1 MNKRYN
7 RAYSPIFSPE
17 MKIFELVE
25 STPSLLSI
33 FSRLDIRLPFGDISV
48 EQMCQRN
55 GFSTELFLCLCSIHE
70 SDNFRPNIESLSA
83 DMLPEV
89 INYLRASHRYYA
101 EKMLP
106 HTSAHLQQILDH
118 CDSLSHNMLRRFY
131 DDYMNYIL
139 EHFHEEEQ
147 HLFSI
152 IDSTTRHEADFSV
165 LEVPHSDIDDR
176 SNDIASLIFKS
187 LPESAPT
194 NLRIVTLE
202 HIYALRD
209 DLRRHNNVEHYLLKP
224 LVAKYID
231 SYKTNQ

>member
-1 MNKRYN
+1 MNKSIN
-7 RAYSPIFSPE
+7 RAYLAPLSPE

-25 STPSLLSI
+25 SAPSILSI

-48 EQMCQRN
+48 AEMCDRE
-55 GFSTELFLCLCSIHE
+55 GYTTELFLALCSIHAT
-70 SDNFRPNIESLSA
+70 DNFRPDTERLSV

-106 HTSAHLQQILDH
+106 HTSAHLQEILEH
-118 CDSLSHNMLRRFY
+118 CDTLSRNMLRRFY
-131 DDYMNYIL
+131 DDYMKYIVD
-139 EHFHEEEQ
+139 HFREEEE

-152 IDSTTRHEADFSV
+152 INNDKAKSADLSI
-165 LEVPHSDIDDR
+165 LDVPHADIDDR

-187 LPESAPT
+187 LPEDAPT
-194 NLRIVTLE
+194 KLRIVTLE

-209 DLRRHNNVEHYLLKP
+209 DLRRHNNVERYILKP
-224 LVAKYID
+224 LVDRYLQ
-231 SYKTNQ
+231 NR

>member
-1 MNKRYN
+1 MNKSIN
-7 RAYSPIFSPE
+7 RAYIAPLSPE

-25 STPSLLSI
+25 SAPSILSI

-48 EQMCQRN
+48 AEMCQRE
-55 GFSTELFLCLCSIHE
+55 GFTTELFLALCSIHATE
-70 SDNFRPNIESLSA
+70 NFRPDTDRLTV

-106 HTSAHLQQILDH
+106 HTSAHLQEILEH
-118 CDSLSHNMLRRFY
+118 CDTLSRSMLRRFY
-131 DDYMNYIL
+131 DDYMEYIV
-139 EHFHEEEQ
+139 EHFREEEE

-152 IDSTTRHEADFSV
+152 IDNDSTERADLSI
-165 LEVPHSDIDDR
+165 LDVPHADIDDR

-187 LPESAPT
+187 LHETAPT
-194 NLRIVTLE
+194 KLRIVTLE

-209 DLRRHNNVEHYLLKP
+209 DLRRHNNVERYILKP
-224 LVAKYID
+224 LVDKYLQ
-231 SYKTNQ
+231 KQ

>member
-1 MNKRYN
+1 MNRSTN
-7 RAYSPIFSPE
+7 RAYISPLSPE

-25 STPSLLSI
+25 SAPSILSI

-48 EQMCQRN
+48 AEMCRRE
-55 GFSTELFLCLCSIHE
+55 GFTTELFLALCSIHTTE
-70 SDNFRPNIESLSA
+70 NFRPDTEKLTIE
-83 DMLPEV
+83 MLPEV

-106 HTSAHLQQILDH
+106 HTSAHLQEILEH
-118 CDSLSHNMLRRFY
+118 CDTLSRSMLRRFY
-131 DDYMNYIL
+131 DDYMEYICD
-139 EHFHEEEQ
+139 HFREEEE

-152 IDSTTRHEADFSV
+152 IDNNATESADLSI
-165 LEVPHSDIDDR
+165 LDMPHTDIDDR

-194 NLRIVTLE
+194 KLRIVTLE

-209 DLRRHNNVEHYLLKP
+209 DLRRHNNVERYILKP
-224 LVAKYID
+224 LVDKYLQ
-231 SYKTNQ
+231 KR